1 MAATFSHETLEAIWR
16 IESARLIAALT
27 RLLRDV
33 GLAEEAAQ
41 EALVKALEE
50 WPVTG
55 VPERP
60 GAWLLT
66 VARRLVLDRLRHER
80 QAAPKHAAIARDLE
94 DLQERTA
101 GALLAAVD
109 DDVGDDVLRLMFI
122 ACHPVLSPEA
132 RTALTLR
139 LLGGLTTAEIAHA
152 YLVPEATMAQRI
164 VRAKKT
170 LAEAHVPFELPAAA
184 ERGARLGSLLEVLYL
199 VFNEGYAASAGD
211 DWLRPPLCEEALRL
225 ARMLAALAPGEPEA
239 HGLLSLMELQASR
252 LRARVSASGEP
263 TLLLDQDRGR
273 WDWLLIGS
281 GLASLARADA
291 LAAGSPGPY
300 ALQASIAACHTRART
315 AAETDWPRIAALYEA
330 LGRAAPSPVV
340 ELNRAVAVG
349 RAEGPEAGLRI
360 VATLSEEPALASY
373 HLLPAVRGDLL
384 EQAGRRDEAAE
395 EFERAAAMTRNARE
409 RQVLRARALGCRVRS

>member
-1 MAATFSHETLEAIWR
+1 VAASTLHDTLEAIWR

-33 GLAEEAAQ
+33 GLAEEFAQ

-66 VARRLVLDRLRHER
+66 VARRLALDRLRHER

-94 DLQERTA
+94 DLQEKTA

-139 LLGGLTTAEIAHA
+139 LLGGLTTGEIARA

-170 LAEAHVPFELPAAA
+170 LAVARVPFELPAPS

-199 VFNEGYAASAGD
+199 VFNEGNAASAGD
-211 DWLRPPLCEEALRL
+211 DWLRPALCEEALRL
-225 ARMLAALAPGEPEA
+225 SRMLAALAPGEPEA

-252 LRARVSASGEP
+252 LRARVSAAGEP
-263 TLLLDQDRGR
+263 ILLLDQDRR
-273 WDWLLIGS
+273 LWDWLLIGR

-300 ALQASIAACHTRART
+300 ALQAAIASCHARARA

-330 LGRAAPSPVV
+330 LGRVAPSPVV

-349 RAEGPEAGLRI
+349 RALGPEAGLRI
-360 VATLSEEPALASY
+360 VETLSGEPALGDY
-373 HLLPAVRGDLL
+373 YLLPAVRGDLL
-384 EQAGRRDEAAE
+384 EQAGRRVEAAE
-395 EFERAAAMTRNARE
+395 EFECAAAMTRNARE